1 MIRTSNLAEYS
12 CYCCAMAQNH
22 VQVNSHSPYEDE
34 MEEEEEVEGDLTLFY
49 FESLFRRDANERATF
64 LNNFNKSVKKW
75 IARPD
80 ELAAQ
85 RLLQAHL
92 PTALRLSV
100 NSPFEDIRDAVKRLL
115 DELEV
120 GTRSVGGLG
129 PQVVLHHPCCEA
141 SCLRLKPN

>member
-1 MIRTSNLAEYS
+1 
-12 CYCCAMAQNH
+12 
-22 VQVNSHSPYEDE
+22 
-34 MEEEEEVEGDLTLFY
+34 MEEEEEAEGDLTLFY
-49 FESLFRRDANERATF
+49 FEPLLRRDANERATF

-80 ELAAQ
+80 EPVAQ

-100 NSPFEDIRDAVKRLL
+100 NSPFEDIRDAMRRLL

-120 GTRSVGGLG
+120 RS
-129 PQVVLHHPCCEA
+129 
-141 SCLRLKPN
+141 

>member
-1 MIRTSNLAEYS
+1 
-12 CYCCAMAQNH
+12 MAQNH
-22 VQVNSHSPYEDE
+22 VHVNNHSAYEEDD
-34 MEEEEEVEGDLTLFY
+34 MEEEEEAEGDLTLFY

-80 ELAAQ
+80 DLAAQ

-100 NSPFEDIRDAVKRLL
+100 NSPFEDVREAMKRLM

-120 GTRSVGGLG
+120 GTTAQCWRVGPAGG
-129 PQVVLHHPCCEA
+129 IA
-141 SCLRLKPN
+141 SSYLWSI

>member
-1 MIRTSNLAEYS
+1 
-12 CYCCAMAQNH
+12 MAQNH
-22 VQVNSHSPYEDE
+22 VGMNNHSPYEDE
-34 MEEEEEVEGDLTLFY
+34 MEEEEEAEGDLTLFY

-80 ELAAQ
+80 ELTAQ

-92 PTALRLSV
+92 PTVLRLSV
-100 NSPFEDIRDAVKRLL
+100 NSPFEDIRDAMKRLL

-120 GTRSVGGLG
+120 LEEHAGGGGLAR
-129 PQVVLHHPCCEA
+129 EA
-141 SCLRLKPN
+141 SGIASSLLWGI